1 MMHSLVCPKC
11 QSSKLALSRVR
22 HVHEALLYWIFRPW
36 RCLTCGHRELKFRLI
51 NMNNPDDRVPPGSH
65 DTKKNKKIL

>member
-11 QSSKLALSRVR
+11 QSTKLARSRVR
-22 HVHEALLYWIFRPW
+22 RVQEALLYWAFRPW

-51 NMNNPDDRVPPGSH
+51 NMNNPDDHVPPGPRR
-65 DTKKNKKIL
+65 